1 MEIFHFYLNW
11 CVKCISHIPLRYHC
25 VDMTGCCMNC
35 EYTIYVWIPPQH
47 LQIYFTQKH
56 PGTLPR
62 LVTRPRDNHLTTWRG
77 VTSRVTAVTQP
88 AVMSCLDR
96 VTMLHHQTMSHSRT
110 LQRFIL
116 ETLKTILTQH
126 SWWTVWLCSYC
137 CSGLVVTAGTK
148 KPCISPLLM
157 RVVCSLCWLSSPH
170 YGCRGSRRN
179 IRIQIG
185 THPPPPH
192 SHYILQSD
200 FNGG

>member
-1 MEIFHFYLNW
+1 MYFTHSPPLSLCWYDRLLYELWIHDLCLNPSSTSPDIFYAETSRHSPPPGHAATW
-11 CVKCISHIPLRYHC
+11 QPSDHV
-25 VDMTGCCMNC
+25 TGCHEPRDSGDPASCN
-35 EYTIYVWIPPQH
+35 EV
-47 LQIYFTQKH
+47 
-56 PGTLPR
+56 PGPCYI
-62 LVTRPRDNHLTTWRG
+62 TRPCQTLAYRRDSYLKRWKLFWHNIRG
-77 VTSRVTAVTQP
+77 ELFDCVAT
-88 AVMSCLDR
+88 
-96 VTMLHHQTMSHSRT
+96 
-110 LQRFIL
+110 
-116 ETLKTILTQH
+116 
-126 SWWTVWLCSYC
+126 YC
-137 CSGLVVTAGTK
+137 CSGLVVAAGTK

>member
-1 MEIFHFYLNW
+1 M
-11 CVKCISHIPLRYHC
+11 
-25 VDMTGCCMNC
+25 
-35 EYTIYVWIPPQH
+35 
-47 LQIYFTQKH
+47 YFTH
-56 PGTLPR
+56 SPPLSLCWYDRLLYELWIHDLCLNPSTSPDIFYAETSR
-62 LVTRPRDNHLTTWRG
+62 HSPPLVTRPRDNHLTTWRG

-88 AVMSCLDR
+88 AVMRCLDR

-148 KPCISPLLM
+148 KPCISPLLR